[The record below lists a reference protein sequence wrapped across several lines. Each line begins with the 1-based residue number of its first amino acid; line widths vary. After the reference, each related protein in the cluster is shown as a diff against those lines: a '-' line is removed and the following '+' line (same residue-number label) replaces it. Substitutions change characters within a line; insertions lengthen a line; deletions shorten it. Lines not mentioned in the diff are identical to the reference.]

1 MGRLSTPLLRRA
13 KARTIIAGRK
23 FGSDAGRFAD
33 EFQQLAEQCAIIRAG
48 AHDPEIQATAF
59 FHLRFENIHPLTDC
73 NGRLG
78 RLILAEQIRRSYDVP
93 LEVTLGLIHNNEA
106 AYRRA
111 FVAPQLEQQF
121 KQMVRLVGRI
131 VGTPTPLPISLR
143 FSILPIFPEKNTKI
157 EAPKSH
163 GSKLGSAPRAKDFK
177 QRPLVTGINRVVSNS
192 R

>member
-1 MGRLSTPLLRRA
+1 MSLNKLELTEGLRETLAEINCWAIDETDIKRAAVRMMGRLSTPLLRRA

-93 LEVTLGLIHNNEA
+93 LEEIG
-106 AYRRA
+106 RA
-111 FVAPQLEQQF
+111 HV
-121 KQMVRLVGRI
+121 
-131 VGTPTPLPISLR
+131 
-143 FSILPIFPEKNTKI
+143 
-157 EAPKSH
+157 
-163 GSKLGSAPRAKDFK
+163 
-177 QRPLVTGINRVVSNS
+177 
-192 R
+192 